1 MCQFF
6 FAAAVAPRK
15 GKEMCL
21 AIPMQIKT
29 IDDFQCVCEAR
40 GIEREVS
47 LFMLQDEAIAPGD
60 FVLVHVGYAIQ
71 KVSEE
76 DASSSWELFDEILA
90 ADA

>member
-1 MCQFF
+1 
-6 FAAAVAPRK
+6 
-15 GKEMCL
+15 MCL
-21 AIPMQIKT
+21 AIPMQVRS
-29 IDDFQCVCEAR
+29 IDEFQCLCEAR

-47 LFMLQDEAIAPGD
+47 LFMLQGEEIAPGD

-76 DASSSWELFDEILA
+76 HAAESWELFDEMLA